1 MLDKKCVHLNTL
13 RSSEK
18 KILMIVD
25 DDLDDRF
32 FFHKAV
38 NTINA
43 SYECMEAEN
52 CENALLQLSVCNKL
66 PDFIFLDLNMPRMD
80 GKQCLQELKKD
91 ERLKNT
97 PVIIYS
103 TSFFKR
109 DIDNTRELGAA
120 HFLTKISD
128 ISKLPGMIASAMTLA
143 SISTSIK

>member
-1 MLDKKCVHLNTL
+1 
-13 RSSEK
+13 
-18 KILMIVD
+18 MIVD

-32 FFHKAV
+32 FFHEAV
-38 NTINA
+38 NTIDA
-43 SYECMEAEN
+43 SFECIEADN
-52 CENALLQLSVCNKL
+52 GENALGQLRLSKQL

-80 GKQCLQELKKD
+80 GKQCLKELKKD

-103 TSFFKR
+103 TSSFKR

-128 ISKLPGMIASAMTLA
+128 ISKLPGMITSAMAHA
-143 SISTSIK
+143 SIGSSIK

>member
-1 MLDKKCVHLNTL
+1 
-13 RSSEK
+13 
-18 KILMIVD
+18 MIVD

-38 NTINA
+38 NTIDA
-43 SYECMEAEN
+43 TYECMEAEN
-52 CENALLQLSVCNKL
+52 CENALRQLRLCDRL

-103 TSFFKR
+103 TSSFKR

-128 ISKLPGMIASAMTLA
+128 ISKLPGMITSAIELA
-143 SISTSIK
+143 SIGISIK